1 MYSYHDALPDHQ
13 LGRSRSSQMLYIHL
27 YPVSDATCFSVT
39 LVLNM
44 RAYAKERLFCFAS
57 CGARLLHS
65 YLLAYQLSELA
76 INTLCACVMK
86 SKVSVWKS
94 IALVAT
100 LIGLCLL
107 FRQDSGPTGLIR

>member
-1 MYSYHDALPDHQ
+1 MR
-13 LGRSRSSQMLYIHL
+13 RSGSF
-27 YPVSDATCFSVT
+27 VSLAAV
-39 LVLNM
+39 
-44 RAYAKERLFCFAS
+44 RAY
-57 CGARLLHS
+57 CGISRPI
-65 YLLAYQLSELA
+65 YQLSELT